1 MFKYFTME
9 EFDCQETGE
18 NAMSE
23 EFIHKLDELRER
35 CGFPFT
41 VTSGYRSTSH
51 SIEAKK
57 HVRGGIP
64 KGLPV
69 TSLSLMALSG

>member
-1 MFKYFTME
+1 MFKYFSIE

-18 NAMSE
+18 NEMSE
-23 EFIHKLDELRER
+23 EFIHKLDELREK

-41 VTSGYRSTSH
+41 VTSGYRSTSTV
-51 SIEAKK
+51 SRPRK

-64 KGLPV
+64 KGSPV
-69 TSLSLMALSG
+69 TSLSLTASSG